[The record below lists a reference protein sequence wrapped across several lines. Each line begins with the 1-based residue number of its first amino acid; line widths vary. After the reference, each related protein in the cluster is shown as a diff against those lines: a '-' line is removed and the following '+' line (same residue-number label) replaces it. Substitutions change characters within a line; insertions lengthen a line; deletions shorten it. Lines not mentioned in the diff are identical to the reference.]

1 MELIRKENGNVEL
14 RNSGVLVWSM
24 AQLPVEIK
32 PIDKEE
38 RDHVKLFQNDG
49 RVEYIY
55 VDDLTET
62 QIEPNA
68 AVPFAG
74 TVFDLADLLSA
85 DFFFEVINGGGGTA
99 NFEYLS
105 DPGAFHTLQGD
116 ISPNIGQGA
125 QGVTLVAQL
134 IRPLG
139 DFTISNISINIISGV
154 IGNAVVGIYDIN
166 NSGYPDNKLTQTTQ
180 FNTNVTGLQTITIPN
195 FQLKGGTNY
204 AVVFQCSSPI
214 PNMQRFGYLST
225 NTGLIWGTDGV
236 STKYGLLNI
245 ANIYSATLPNVFPAG
260 AALNSQPL
268 IAVYFQ

>member
-14 RNSGVLVWSM
+14 RNSSVLVWSM

-85 DFFFEVINGGGGTA
+85 DFFF
-99 NFEYLS
+99 
-105 DPGAFHTLQGD
+105 
-116 ISPNIGQGA
+116 
-125 QGVTLVAQL
+125 
-134 IRPLG
+134 
-139 DFTISNISINIISGV
+139 
-154 IGNAVVGIYDIN
+154 
-166 NSGYPDNKLTQTTQ
+166 
-180 FNTNVTGLQTITIPN
+180 
-195 FQLKGGTNY
+195 
-204 AVVFQCSSPI
+204 
-214 PNMQRFGYLST
+214 
-225 NTGLIWGTDGV
+225 
-236 STKYGLLNI
+236 
-245 ANIYSATLPNVFPAG
+245 
-260 AALNSQPL
+260 
-268 IAVYFQ
+268 

>member
-14 RNSGVLVWSM
+14 RDSGVLVWSM

-85 DFFFEVINGGGGTA
+85 DFFFEVINGGTAGSDYIETYFYSVNVTNADTYPYLIHTESIPLDNAISFEVEYIGFRTDSTAIGKRQSLARYAGNDGGVLSVPAQSTSLTSSSYAITA
-99 NFEYLS
+99 SIVQNGSNLE
-105 DPGAFHTLQGD
+105 LQID
-116 ISPNIGQGA
+116 IAGG
-125 QGVTLVAQL
+125 
-134 IRPLG
+134 
-139 DFTISNISINIISGV
+139 NISYN
-154 IGNAVVGIYDIN
+154 
-166 NSGYPDNKLTQTTQ
+166 
-180 FNTNVTGLQTITIPN
+180 FWITIR
-195 FQLKGGTNY
+195 KI
-204 AVVFQCSSPI
+204 SI
-214 PNMQRFGYLST
+214 
-225 NTGLIWGTDGV
+225 
-236 STKYGLLNI
+236 
-245 ANIYSATLPNVFPAG
+245 
-260 AALNSQPL
+260 
-268 IAVYFQ
+268 

>member
-14 RNSGVLVWSM
+14 RDSGVLVWSM

-85 DFFFEVINGGGGTA
+85 DFFFEVINGGGADILDFYRNIPQRFYSPDSFSSVSVIA
-99 NFEYLS
+99 NNLYTFKIKIENTVNITEFSIKINTPAISGNAVCGLYSLGSNGEPDQLIVQTSTPFDLSVSGQQNSIIPPIQINPGFYCLSYLS
-105 DPGAFHTLQGD
+105 DTAATLSVFSGD
-116 ISPNIGQGA
+116 
-125 QGVTLVAQL
+125 
-134 IRPLG
+134 
-139 DFTISNISINIISGV
+139 
-154 IGNAVVGIYDIN
+154 Y
-166 NSGYPDNKLTQTTQ
+166 
-180 FNTNVTGLQTITIPN
+180 PN
-195 FQLKGGTNY
+195 FGGGFGGFMYGRLLTSLTYNPTLPTNHPTGGTYSDN
-204 AVVFQCSSPI
+204 FI
-214 PNMQRFGYLST
+214 PD
-225 NTGLIWGTDGV
+225 I
-236 STKYGLLNI
+236 LLTT
-245 ANIYSATLPNVFPAG
+245 A
-260 AALNSQPL
+260 
-268 IAVYFQ
+268 